1 MVPAVVAAVLL
12 AVGAAVLLAGPV
24 VAPAHEGALASAS
37 HPATAAARVALVA
50 AVADNGVIGRAGRLP
65 WHLPDDLRHFK
76 AVTFGKP
83 VLMGRHTF
91 ESIGRALPGR
101 RNLVLTRGSGA
112 EAAGVEYVAD
122 LTAALERAR
131 GAAEICVIGGAQLYA
146 LALPLCTR
154 IYLTR
159 VHAQVEGDVHFPAV
173 DWDEWQEIAR
183 SEHAADAR
191 HAYAMSFVELAR
203 TLQRA

>member
-1 MVPAVVAAVLL
+1 VPL
-12 AVGAAVLLAGPV
+12 

-37 HPATAAARVALVA
+37 RPAAAAARIALVA

-76 AVTFGKP
+76 GVTLGKP

-101 RNLVLTRGSGA
+101 RNLVLTHGSGA
-112 EAAGVEYVAD
+112 GEAGVEYVAD
-122 LTAALERAR
+122 LTAALERTH

-146 LALPLCTR
+146 LTLPLCTR
-154 IYLTR
+154 MYLTR
-159 VHAQVEGDVHFPAV
+159 VHAQVEGDVLFPAV
-173 DWDEWQEIAR
+173 DWNEWEQIAR
-183 SEHAADAR
+183 SEHPADAR

-203 TLQRA
+203 IRQRA